1 MKTFE
6 IHYLNYEGNTPTTTV
21 DVEDDQGEEDA
32 KVKAIEDDRGC
43 GDGIK
48 EILGCTLIS
57 QTSDTPCAHRRLS
70 SDITDGDGVTYI
82 LCLDCGEKLF

>member
-21 DVEDDQGEEDA
+21 DVEDDQDEDDA
-32 KVKAIEDDRGC
+32 KLKAIEDDRGW

-48 EILGCTLIS
+48 EILSIYQIS
-57 QTSDTPCAHRRLS
+57 
-70 SDITDGDGVTYI
+70 
-82 LCLDCGEKLF
+82 